1 MLLLILNA
9 AEEYEIGAFLLEHR
23 IIVWTRP
30 FVNNNE
36 FIIVLLVF
44 RSAEL
49 MHENQILAMYR

>member
-9 AEEYEIGAFLLEHR
+9 AEEYEIGAFFLEHR

-30 FVNNNE
+30 FVNKNE

-49 MHENQILAMYR
+49 MHENQILAMYK